1 MISKEKEQEL
11 TAVLEQF
18 YKEVEIKAKETGHPE
33 FAEQFKR
40 SYGDTLKRT
49 MAENPDGTVH
59 VITGD
64 IPAMWLRD
72 STAQVRPYL
81 YLAARS
87 TKLQELIGGVVQR
100 QFFYLL
106 MDPYAN
112 AFNNEPS
119 GACWAK
125 DFDDQNPWVWERKFE
140 IDSLCYPI
148 QLAWLL
154 WKNTGYTAHL
164 DENFRKGVQKILEVF
179 HREQNH
185 EERSE
190 YRFVRNGSFYTDTLS
205 REGKGALTR
214 PDIGLIWS
222 GFRPS
227 DDACTYGY
235 LIPSNMFAVV
245 VLGYLSELAQEV
257 LNDRK
262 LAESAQNLR
271 KEIHK
276 AIEKYGHTKTEE
288 FGEVYAYETDGY
300 GMYHLMDDANVP
312 SLLSIKYLGYPTDR
326 ELAENTRNMILS
338 EANPYYY
345 KGKAASGIGSPHTPA
360 NYIWHIGM
368 AMEGLTSD
376 RRTVKESVL
385 EKMIETTGST
395 GLMHEGFHADDPSRY
410 TREWFS
416 WANAMYCELL
426 LDYLGYKIIS

>member
-18 YKEVEIKAKETGHPE
+18 YKEVEIKAKETGHPK

-87 TKLQELIGGVVQR
+87 RKLQELIGGVVQR

-119 GACWAK
+119 GACWEK

-140 IDSLCYPI
+140 VDSLCYPI

-164 DENFRKGVQKILEVF
+164 DENFRKGAQKIL
-179 HREQNH
+179 
-185 EERSE
+185 
-190 YRFVRNGSFYTDTLS
+190 
-205 REGKGALTR
+205 
-214 PDIGLIWS
+214 
-222 GFRPS
+222 
-227 DDACTYGY
+227 
-235 LIPSNMFAVV
+235 
-245 VLGYLSELAQEV
+245 
-257 LNDRK
+257 
-262 LAESAQNLR
+262 
-271 KEIHK
+271 
-276 AIEKYGHTKTEE
+276 
-288 FGEVYAYETDGY
+288 
-300 GMYHLMDDANVP
+300 
-312 SLLSIKYLGYPTDR
+312 
-326 ELAENTRNMILS
+326 
-338 EANPYYY
+338 
-345 KGKAASGIGSPHTPA
+345 
-360 NYIWHIGM
+360 
-368 AMEGLTSD
+368 
-376 RRTVKESVL
+376 
-385 EKMIETTGST
+385 
-395 GLMHEGFHADDPSRY
+395 
-410 TREWFS
+410 
-416 WANAMYCELL
+416 
-426 LDYLGYKIIS
+426 

>member
-1 MISKEKEQEL
+1 M
-11 TAVLEQF
+11 
-18 YKEVEIKAKETGHPE
+18 
-33 FAEQFKR
+33 
-40 SYGDTLKRT
+40 
-49 MAENPDGTVH
+49 
-59 VITGD
+59 
-64 IPAMWLRD
+64 
-72 STAQVRPYL
+72 
-81 YLAARS
+81 
-87 TKLQELIGGVVQR
+87 
-100 QFFYLL
+100 
-106 MDPYAN
+106 
-112 AFNNEPS
+112 
-119 GACWAK
+119 
-125 DFDDQNPWVWERKFE
+125 
-140 IDSLCYPI
+140 
-148 QLAWLL
+148 
-154 WKNTGYTAHL
+154 

-214 PDIGLIWS
+214 PDTGLIWS

-262 LAESAQNLR
+262 LAESAQNLG

-326 ELAENTRNMILS
+326 KLAENTRNMILS